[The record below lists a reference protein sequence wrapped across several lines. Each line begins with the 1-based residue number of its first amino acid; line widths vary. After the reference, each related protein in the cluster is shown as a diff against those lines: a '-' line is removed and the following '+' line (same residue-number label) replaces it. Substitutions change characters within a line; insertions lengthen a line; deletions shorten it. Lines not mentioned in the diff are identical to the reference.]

1 MLPLKI
7 LFFVN
12 SLASPGGGAE
22 RILVCISRALAKR
35 GHDVTVLT
43 FDAPADLDFYS
54 VGSKVERLRLGGSSA
69 RRGALGSVVRATR
82 LRSAVAKIEPDVAVG
97 FMHSAFIPAA
107 LALMGTGVP
116 LIGSERTAFD
126 HYRSRPFQRALL
138 LATAPLLYR
147 MTVNGQGIR
156 RGFPKPLASRMEV
169 IPNPVGRA
177 VRSADPVG
185 PEVKTL
191 LSVGGLRPEKDH
203 KTLISAFS
211 RIADRFPDWRLR
223 IVGEGPLLDALREQA
238 SALGLGDRIQLAGA
252 TKGVESEYLSAQLF
266 VLPSI
271 YEAFPN
277 CLAEALAHGLP
288 AIGYATCPGTNELID
303 PGVNG
308 ELAGAG
314 DRVASLAEC
323 LADLMSAPTRRA
335 KMGRAAPATV
345 ACYHLAHIV
354 TLWEELLRG
363 AADRGS
369 GAGLPG

>member
-1 MLPLKI
+1 
-7 LFFVN
+7 
-12 SLASPGGGAE
+12 
-22 RILVCISRALAKR
+22 
-35 GHDVTVLT
+35 
-43 FDAPADLDFYS
+43 
-54 VGSKVERLRLGGSSA
+54 
-69 RRGALGSVVRATR
+69 
-82 LRSAVAKIEPDVAVG
+82 
-97 FMHSAFIPAA
+97 
-107 LALMGTGVP
+107 
-116 LIGSERTAFD
+116 
-126 HYRSRPFQRALL
+126 QRALL

-277 CLAEALAHGLP
+277 CLA
-288 AIGYATCPGTNELID
+288 
-303 PGVNG
+303 
-308 ELAGAG
+308 
-314 DRVASLAEC
+314 
-323 LADLMSAPTRRA
+323 
-335 KMGRAAPATV
+335 
-345 ACYHLAHIV
+345 
-354 TLWEELLRG
+354 
-363 AADRGS
+363 
-369 GAGLPG
+369 